1 MEKLYELHFHG
12 NRQEIEN
19 EKQRKRELMSHF
31 PKTLGTVDE
40 TRYVL
45 HDDEKQK
52 QTDYFESKPVSPLT
66 VAPAKDE
73 PLFNIRGI
81 GEQQSEKPKKD
92 VSMQTAVQG
101 IAKFGNKETSFG
113 LGNWKSASTLF
124 SLQKEKNET
133 KAPESP
139 FDFDGN
145 TAEEEDGPFNHGIQF
160 PGLGAVGGKQ
170 PRKTTE
176 TNDSLGLES
185 MEIENR
191 LDSVLYNDKGHM
203 SVTFRNDVIGID
215 GFKPFNPSDRTGCK
229 RRCMEMLAHS
239 GCELSGERID
249 MTVNNDNG
257 RAIAQSADFQKGINA
272 IDNALDKKQTIILN
286 EYYKDGTASSA
297 DRAGD
302 HFIIIVG
309 RTIIDGIAY
318 YHFYDPATSDL
329 KRGTANRNV
338 LQIKDGYLTGDFL
351 TGRGKVKRYKVT
363 SVRLN
368 KKKQF
373 KK

>member
-1 MEKLYELHFHG
+1 MNGFYELHFHG
-12 NRQEIEN
+12 NRQEIEK
-19 EKQRKRELMSHF
+19 EKLRKRELMSYF
-31 PKTLGTVDE
+31 PKMLGTVDE
-40 TRYVL
+40 TIYVL
-45 HDDEKQK
+45 QDDEKQK

-124 SLQKEKNET
+124 SLQKEKNKT

-160 PGLGAVGGKQ
+160 PELGAVGGNQ
-170 PRKTTE
+170 PRTTTE
-176 TNDSLGLES
+176 KNDSLALES
-185 MEIENR
+185 MEIENI

-215 GFKPFNPSDRTGCK
+215 GFKPFNPSDRAGCK

-286 EYYKDGTASSA
+286 VDYKDGTASSA

-318 YHFYDPATSDL
+318 YHFYDPATQFADY
-329 KRGTANRNV
+329 GTANTNV
-338 LQIKDGYLTGDFL
+338 LYVKDGFL
-351 TGRGKVKRYKVT
+351 QGSFIKRNGSVNKYKVT

-368 KKKQF
+368 K
-373 KK
+373 

>member
-1 MEKLYELHFHG
+1 MEQSYIEYFHG
-12 NRQEIEN
+12 NNREIEN

-31 PKTLGTVDE
+31 PKMLGTVDE

-45 HDDEKQK
+45 QDDDKANIWSHYGERNVDHPTLAVISNESEK
-52 QTDYFESKPVSPLT
+52 SKEQ
-66 VAPAKDE
+66 KDE
-73 PLFNIRGI
+73 TTAKTISFDSWKEDSSFLG
-81 GEQQSEKPKKD
+81 PKKENRKR
-92 VSMQTAVQG
+92 A
-101 IAKFGNKETSFG
+101 AK
-113 LGNWKSASTLF
+113 LL
-124 SLQKEKNET
+124 
-133 KAPESP
+133 

-145 TAEEEDGPFNHGIQF
+145 TAKEEDNPFQPGIQI
-160 PGLGAVGGKQ
+160 PGLGAVGGNQ
-170 PRKTTE
+170 PRTTTE
-176 TNDSLGLES
+176 RNDSLALES

-215 GFKPFNPSDRTGCK
+215 GFKPFNPSDRAGCK

-286 EYYKDGTASSA
+286 VDYKDGTASSA

-318 YHFYDPATSDL
+318 YHFYDPATQFADY
-329 KRGTANRNV
+329 GTANTNV
-338 LQIKDGYLTGDFL
+338 LYVKDGFL
-351 TGRGKVKRYKVT
+351 QGSFIKRNGSVNKYKVT

-368 KKKQF
+368 K
-373 KK
+373 

>member
-1 MEKLYELHFHG
+1 MDELYELHFHG
-12 NRQEIEN
+12 NRQEIES
-19 EKQRKRELMSHF
+19 EKQRKRELMSYF

-45 HDDEKQK
+45 QDDDKPK

-66 VAPAKDE
+66 PPAPSKNE
-73 PLFNIRGI
+73 PMLGI
-81 GEQQSEKPKKD
+81 GGIGGLQSEKPKKD
-92 VSMQTAVQG
+92 DNAQTMAQG
-101 IAKFGNKETSFG
+101 LANW
-113 LGNWKSASTLF
+113 GNWKSASTLF
-124 SLQKEKNET
+124 GPQKEKNET
-133 KAPESP
+133 KVPESP

-145 TAEEEDGPFNHGIQF
+145 TAKEENSPFNHGIQF
-160 PGLGAVGGKQ
+160 PGFSTVVGKQ
-170 PRKTTE
+170 PRTTAE
-176 TNDSLGLES
+176 RNDSLALES

-286 EYYKDGTASSA
+286 VDYKDGTASSA

-318 YHFYDPATSDL
+318 YHFYDPATQFADY
-329 KRGTANRNV
+329 GTANTNV
-338 LQIKDGYLTGDFL
+338 LYVKDGFL
-351 TGRGKVKRYKVT
+351 QGSFIKRNGSANKYKVT

-368 KKKQF
+368 K
-373 KK
+373 

>member
-1 MEKLYELHFHG
+1 
-12 NRQEIEN
+12 
-19 EKQRKRELMSHF
+19 
-31 PKTLGTVDE
+31 
-40 TRYVL
+40 
-45 HDDEKQK
+45 
-52 QTDYFESKPVSPLT
+52 
-66 VAPAKDE
+66 
-73 PLFNIRGI
+73 
-81 GEQQSEKPKKD
+81 
-92 VSMQTAVQG
+92 MQTAVQG

-113 LGNWKSASTLF
+113 LGNWKSALTLF

-160 PGLGAVGGKQ
+160 PGLGAVGGNQ
-170 PRKTTE
+170 LRTTTE
-176 TNDSLGLES
+176 RNDSLALES

-215 GFKPFNPSDRTGCK
+215 GFKPFNPSDRAGCK

-286 EYYKDGTASSA
+286 VDYKDGTASSA

-318 YHFYDPATSDL
+318 YHFYDPATQFADY
-329 KRGTANRNV
+329 GTANTNV
-338 LQIKDGYLTGDFL
+338 LYVKDGFL
-351 TGRGKVKRYKVT
+351 QGSFIKRNGSVNKYKVT

-368 KKKQF
+368 K
-373 KK
+373 

>member
-1 MEKLYELHFHG
+1 MYKEQIEYFRG
-12 NRQEIEN
+12 NKQEIEN
-19 EKQRKRELMSHF
+19 EKKRKHALMSYF
-31 PKTLGTVDE
+31 PKALGTTDRTKYILVDDDKPQQEGFEIIQKHKGPQTTSIESFVNNKKEVDFEICKKNSTFLNPKKEAAYETKILKSLFDFDNNAAEEKNNPFNTNSHSLGLGTV
-40 TRYVL
+40 
-45 HDDEKQK
+45 
-52 QTDYFESKPVSPLT
+52 
-66 VAPAKDE
+66 
-73 PLFNIRGI
+73 G
-81 GEQQSEKPKKD
+81 
-92 VSMQTAVQG
+92 
-101 IAKFGNKETSFG
+101 GN
-113 LGNWKSASTLF
+113 
-124 SLQKEKNET
+124 
-133 KAPESP
+133 
-139 FDFDGN
+139 
-145 TAEEEDGPFNHGIQF
+145 
-160 PGLGAVGGKQ
+160 Q
-170 PRKTTE
+170 PRTTTE
-176 TNDSLGLES
+176 RNDSLALES

-286 EYYKDGTASSA
+286 VDYKDGTASSA

-318 YHFYDPATSDL
+318 YHFYDPATQFADY
-329 KRGTANRNV
+329 GTANTNV
-338 LQIKDGYLTGDFL
+338 LYVKDGFL
-351 TGRGKVKRYKVT
+351 QGSFIKRNGSVNKYKVT

-368 KKKQF
+368 K
-373 KK
+373 